1 MFHLLFASLP
11 GTQEKGAP
19 VDYMLSEGA
28 AGIIAVAVLKN
39 APHPNTAWLF
49 TRWAASEE
57 GQAVYA
63 KGGRTPAHPKVEP
76 TEPIRPKVDL
86 RGRGGGSEA
95 IYQV

>member
-1 MFHLLFASLP
+1 M
-11 GTQEKGAP
+11 
-19 VDYMLSEGA
+19 DYMLSEGA

-57 GQAVYA
+57 GQAIYA

-76 TEPIRPKVDL
+76 AEPIRPKVIYAVGVEDL
-86 RGRGGGSEA
+86 KEYSNYEKIWKEVFKLR
-95 IYQV
+95 